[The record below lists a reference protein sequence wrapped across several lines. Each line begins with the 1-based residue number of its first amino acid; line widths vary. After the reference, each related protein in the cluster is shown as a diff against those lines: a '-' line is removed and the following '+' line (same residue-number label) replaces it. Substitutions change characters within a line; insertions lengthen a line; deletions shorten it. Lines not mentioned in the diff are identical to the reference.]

1 MVSQIHTHISE
12 VFNSDRRNV
21 QKVVPSLVQK
31 KNILQGAHQP
41 DNSNMLGLNVSN
53 QSWYNLLSMML
64 VQILYV
70 YRYVLIK
77 AARGGKSLDNKM
89 VCVWAGSFPLP
100 GTRSRIE
107 QAIGTQPSMSL

>member
-64 VQILYV
+64 VQILYMM
-70 YRYVLIK
+70 LIK
-77 AARGGKSLDNKM
+77 AARGGKSLDNKT

>member
-41 DNSNMLGLNVSN
+41 DNSNTLGLNVSN
-53 QSWYNLLSMML
+53 QSWYNGLSMML
-64 VQILYV
+64 VQILYMM
-70 YRYVLIK
+70 LIK

>member
-41 DNSNMLGLNVSN
+41 DNSNTLGLNVSN
-53 QSWYNLLSMML
+53 QSWYNWLSMML
-64 VQILYV
+64 VQILYMM
-70 YRYVLIK
+70 LIK